1 MSKRDGKFTLS
12 QVYLN
17 LSLTNTRFDVV
28 ANSIQMKQLETP
40 VNHGQTIA
48 NDPTMMNL
56 ILIVM
61 KNFWL
66 HARDARS
73 TLKCLSW

>member
-28 ANSIQMKQLETP
+28 ANSIQMKQLETL

-61 KNFWL
+61 KNSWL
-66 HARDARS
+66 RARDALS